1 MPSYHLGIDVGG
13 TFTDAVLVDI
23 DEGNVR
29 RAKVRTTPE
38 DQSKGVLDALA
49 AFDIDPT
56 DITTFTHGTTVAINA
71 LLERKGPKTALIC
84 TEGNR
89 DTMDMGGL
97 HRPSGSELYDATWI
111 RPHQL
116 RPLVSRRYIRDI
128 PERLRYDGTVH
139 IELDEAATRKEI
151 EFLAGEGVTAIAVC
165 LMHAYRNGDHEE
177 RVRKII
183 AEVMPDAYVQTSAV
197 RPVIGEY
204 DRTFAVVLNAYTGPL
219 ISDYLRQLRGRLR
232 DNNYAGEVLITQ
244 MNGGVRTL
252 ERTIDELPAYA
263 IQSGP
268 TAGLLGAESYATD
281 LLPEQNYVCVDIGGT
296 STDIGIVHDGTARR
310 TDDWALEFGIRLGF
324 PALDVRSIGAG
335 GGSII
340 SIDELGTLSV
350 GPESAG
356 SEPGPAC
363 YGRGG
368 TQPTMT
374 DAMVALGV
382 VHPDLFLDGKMNL
395 SKQAAIDALLTVA
408 EPLGMTH
415 LELAW
420 GAYTLMNAQIESE
433 VSKIVF
439 EAAVDPSDF
448 VMLAYGG
455 AGPIH
460 AAAVA
465 RMLDMRRVI
474 IPYFPGGFS
483 ALGMVAA
490 PLRVE
495 KALSEVDIVDTIG
508 PDRLASIFDALD
520 QDAVADLAG
529 QGVPQSDIVIERS
542 LHGHYK
548 GQGFANRVVLRQ
560 WPIDQEALEQWKA
573 DFHDFYERA
582 YGYSAPE
589 TPIEVTTMTV
599 TATGARGKLPLA
611 TVEAGGAEPIASA
624 VELRAEVC
632 LDGHTAREVPFYKR
646 QALKAGNRV
655 PGPAVIDDGL
665 STILLIENTTA
676 SIDEFGNVLIDAD
689 SSANDEVTP

>member
-1 MPSYHLGIDVGG
+1 MPSFHLGIDVGG
-13 TFTDAVLVDI
+13 TFTDAVLVSI
-23 DEGNVR
+23 DEGTVR

-38 DQSKGVLDALA
+38 DQSVGVLDALN
-49 AFDIDPT
+49 AFDIDPA
-56 DITTFTHGTTVAINA
+56 DIKTFTHGNTVAINA

-89 DTMDMGGL
+89 DTLDMGGL
-97 HRPSGSELYDATWI
+97 VRPNGPELYDASWI
-111 RPHQL
+111 RPHQM
-116 RPLVSRRYIRDI
+116 RPLVHRRYIRDI
-128 PERLRYDGTVH
+128 PERLKYDGTVH
-139 IELDEAATRKEI
+139 VPLDEAAVRREI
-151 EFLAGEGVTAIAVC
+151 EFLKSEDVTSIAIC
-165 LMHAYRNGDHEE
+165 LLHAYRNAEHEE
-177 RVRKII
+177 KVRKII
-183 AEVMPDAYVQTSAV
+183 AEVMPDAYVQTSSV

-219 ISDYLRQLRGRLR
+219 ITDYLKRLR
-232 DNNYAGEVLITQ
+232 ARLVENGYSGDVLITQ

-268 TAGLLGAESYATD
+268 TAGLLGAESYAGEVLD
-281 LLPEQNYVCVDIGGT
+281 ERNYVCIDIGGT
-296 STDIGIVHDGTARR
+296 STDIGLVNDGIAQR
-310 TDDWALEFGIRLGF
+310 TDDWEFEFGIRLGF

-340 SIDELGTLSV
+340 AIDELGTLSV

-382 VHPDLFLDGKMNL
+382 VHPALFLDGRMNL
-395 SKQAAIDALLTVA
+395 SKEAAVEALKTVA
-408 EPLGMTH
+408 DPLGMTH

-420 GAYTLMNAQIESE
+420 GAFGLMNAQIESE
-433 VSKIVF
+433 ASKIIF
-439 EAAVDPSDF
+439 EAAVDPTGF
-448 VMLAYGG
+448 VVLAYGG

-460 AAAVA
+460 ATSVA
-465 RMLDMRRVI
+465 RMLGMKRVV

-495 KALSEVDIVDTIG
+495 KAVSIVDDIDVLG
-508 PDRLASIFDALD
+508 AERLASIFEALGA
-520 QDAVADLAG
+520 DAVADLAS
-529 QGVPQSDIVIERS
+529 QGVSESEVVIERS

-548 GQGFANRVVLRQ
+548 GQGFANRVVLRD
-560 WPIDQEALEQWKA
+560 WPITDEAIANWKN

-599 TATGARGKLPLA
+599 TATGARGKLPL
-611 TVEAGGAEPIASA
+611 TRIESGGETPPDGALEMHS
-624 VELRAEVC
+624 EVS
-632 LDGHTAREVPFYKR
+632 LDGRTTRQIPFYKR
-646 QALKAGNRV
+646 QALLAGNRIA
-655 PGPAVIDDGL
+655 GPAVIDDGL
-665 STILLIENTTA
+665 STILVIENTTA
-676 SIDEFGNVLIDAD
+676 TIDPFGNVLIDA
-689 SSANDEVTP
+689 E